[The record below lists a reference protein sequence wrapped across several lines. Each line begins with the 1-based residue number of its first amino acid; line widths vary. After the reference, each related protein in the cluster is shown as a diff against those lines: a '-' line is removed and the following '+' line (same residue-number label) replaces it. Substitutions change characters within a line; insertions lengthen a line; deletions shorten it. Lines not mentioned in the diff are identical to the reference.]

1 LVEWAL
7 NKAAIHMVER
17 EKELAVLRT
26 SKGFREWSA
35 KHVFPGATVG
45 LLSTKGSIH
54 DGHLALLTSAREI
67 CHVVVVTISIVPTQF
82 PTREDFTAFPRQIT
96 QDLET
101 LRDYA
106 DAVITLSGEEV
117 CRYGLEH
124 GAKVH
129 LESDLIPRQYSDLP
143 VEQGECTMLCKMLN
157 IVQPTHLFIGQ
168 RSLVR
173 ARMLQRLLEDL
184 LYSVEVV
191 AIPTIRDEYNIAYDA
206 RLSLLSA
213 GELVAVRIIYKA
225 LNVMVTSYLNG
236 NFDAANLIERG
247 RQSLQTEPAIDINFV
262 RIAHPFGFHDIGLI
276 DPAIGAVAAVN
287 VTIAGRITLHDNVIL
302 AKQIPAHEQTLWG
315 LVKSVTQQEAN
326 DQPRIQQHNDE
337 N

>member
-1 LVEWAL
+1 
-7 NKAAIHMVER
+7 MVER
-17 EKELAVLRT
+17 EKESAVLRT
-26 SKGFREWSA
+26 SAEFRKWSA
-35 KHVFPGATVG
+35 EHVSPGTIVG

-54 DGHLALLTSAREI
+54 DGHLALLASAREM
-67 CHVVVVTISIVPTQF
+67 CHVIVVTISIVPTQF
-82 PTREDFTAFPRQIT
+82 PTREDFTIFPRQIT
-96 QDLET
+96 QDLEV

-106 DAVITLSGEEV
+106 DAVITLGGEEV

-157 IVQPTHLFIGQ
+157 IVRPTHLFIGQ

-184 LYSVEVV
+184 LYSVEVI
-191 AIPTIRDEYNIAYDA
+191 AIPTIRDEYNVAYDA

-213 GELVAVRIIYKA
+213 SELVAARIIYKA
-225 LNVMVTSYLNG
+225 LNVMVTSYLND
-236 NFDAANLIERG
+236 NFDAANLVERG
-247 RQSLQTEPAIDINFV
+247 RQSLQTEPAININFV
-262 RIAHPFGFHDIGLI
+262 RIAHPFGFHDISLI
-276 DPAIGAVAAVN
+276 DPAIGAVAAVS
-287 VTIAGRITLHDNVIL
+287 VTISGRITLHDNVIL

-315 LVKSVTQQEAN
+315 LVKSVTRQEVN
-326 DQPRIQQHNDE
+326 DQPTMQPSE
-337 N
+337 EK